1 VTFTWAAV
9 SDPDG
14 GVSGYHVVVG
24 TAPGNSNVFNGVVTG
39 TSLTVTN
46 SYGVTLYAEVSAVNN
61 AGIEGVASA
70 SSAGTTLVDPNWI
83 PVLRMNGSSVL
94 AWSSVAGKNYQVWTT
109 TNLST
114 PFTPISGMIS
124 ASGSTTRYTNNP
136 AEVARYYRVQLFP

>member
-1 VTFTWAAV
+1 
-9 SDPDG
+9 
-14 GVSGYHVVVG
+14 
-24 TAPGNSNVFNGVVTG
+24 
-39 TSLTVTN
+39 
-46 SYGVTLYAEVSAVNN
+46 
-61 AGIEGVASA
+61 
-70 SSAGTTLVDPNWI
+70 
-83 PVLRMNGSSVL
+83 MNGSSVL